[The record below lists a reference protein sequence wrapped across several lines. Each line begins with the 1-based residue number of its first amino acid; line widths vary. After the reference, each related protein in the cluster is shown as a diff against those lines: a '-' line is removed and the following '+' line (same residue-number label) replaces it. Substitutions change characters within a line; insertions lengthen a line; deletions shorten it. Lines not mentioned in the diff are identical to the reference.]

1 MIIARYDQGG
11 TRTVG
16 IVTWLDQPSTTSSS
30 ATLHSVGRDKVVV
43 DLDDCQ
49 YGDQL
54 GAAAQNADEGSR
66 WLLLDTHTPPAG

>member
-1 MIIARYDQGG
+1 MIIARHDQGG

-30 ATLHSVGRDKVVV
+30 AALHSVGRDMVVV

-49 YGDQL
+49 YCDQL
-54 GAAAQNADEGSR
+54 GAVAQNAGEKALEGQN
-66 WLLLDTHTPPAG
+66 